1 LDGCRQSKTAKT
13 KSSFSVAPV
22 SRDHYIIDVGMLPIP
37 FDLDFFKTRKSD
49 IIGWYDREVRTR
61 DKYVMDHASKSG
73 TGLIEWYGGQ
83 LGRRFE

>member
-1 LDGCRQSKTAKT
+1 
-13 KSSFSVAPV
+13 
-22 SRDHYIIDVGMLPIP
+22 MLPIP